1 MKKMKAFVGQSMQ
14 RKDEDSTEGKWHKR
28 VGEGKVSRHIENE
41 TSNSECKAV
50 SLT

>member
-28 VGEGKVSRHIENE
+28 VGNGKVNRHIKNV
-41 TSNSECKAV
+41 TSNSKCKAF